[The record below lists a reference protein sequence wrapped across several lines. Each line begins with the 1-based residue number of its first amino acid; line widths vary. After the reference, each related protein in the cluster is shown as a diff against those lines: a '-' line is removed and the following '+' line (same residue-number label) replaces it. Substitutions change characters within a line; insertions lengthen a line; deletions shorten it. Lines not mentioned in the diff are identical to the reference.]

1 MAERIE
7 KLMRDFLWE
16 GVGEG
21 KKAHL
26 INWEVVSQV
35 RKKKFESGRSWIFV
49 GRVSC
54 GHLYGHRF
62 PQNSDIIR
70 PILFFIIG
78 MLL

>member
-35 RKKKFESGRSWIFV
+35 RKKKFESGRS
-49 GRVSC
+49 
-54 GHLYGHRF
+54 
-62 PQNSDIIR
+62 
-70 PILFFIIG
+70 
-78 MLL
+78 

>member
-1 MAERIE
+1 MACSVAERIE

-35 RKKKFESGRSWIFV
+35 KKRGSLKV
-49 GRVSC
+49 GGAGFLWEEFAF

-62 PQNSDIIR
+62 PQNST
-70 PILFFIIG
+70 
-78 MLL
+78 